1 MKTQRSTTGKTAGN
15 RMKRF
20 MILRNTEK
28 DKRGS
33 FTKKVV
39 EYLTERGATCCVSDD
54 GMDITNINED
64 VDCVVVLGG
73 DGTLLRAAKKV
84 VDRQIPLFGINL
96 GTLGYLAEV
105 NRRGAESAMDCL
117 LEDRFSIE
125 KRMMLQGVIVH
136 NNEVIARDIALND
149 VVIVRQGH
157 LRVVNFMNHVND
169 AYLNSYKADGVILA
183 TATGSTGYSL
193 SAGGPIVSPEA
204 EVILMTPVS
213 LHTLNTRSIVFQSS
227 ETITVEIGQGN
238 IAGIAEANVS
248 FDGDAYISVG
258 AGDRVIVERAEKQT
272 NIIKISDI
280 SFLEVL
286 RQKMAGN

>member
-1 MKTQRSTTGKTAGN
+1 MKK
-15 RMKRF
+15 F
-20 MILRNTEK
+20 LILRNTDK
-28 DKRGS
+28 DKRGT

-39 EYLTERGATCCVSDD
+39 GYLTERGAECYVSDD
-54 GMDITNINED
+54 GTEITED
-64 VDCVVVLGG
+64 VDCVIVLGG

-84 VDRQIPLFGINL
+84 VDRQIPLLGINL

-105 NRRGAESAMDCL
+105 NRSGAEAALDCL
-117 LEDRFSIE
+117 LADRYSIE
-125 KRMMLQGVIVH
+125 KRMMLQGTIIH

-169 AYLNSYKADGVILA
+169 AYLNSYKADGIILA

-204 EVILMTPVS
+204 EVIMMTPIS
-213 LHTLNTRSIVFQSS
+213 PHTLNTRSIVFQSTD
-227 ETITVEIGQGN
+227 TITVEIGQGN

-258 AGDRVIVERAEKQT
+258 AGDRIIVERAEKQT
-272 NIIKISDI
+272 NIVKISDI

-286 RQKMAGN
+286 RQKMAVN